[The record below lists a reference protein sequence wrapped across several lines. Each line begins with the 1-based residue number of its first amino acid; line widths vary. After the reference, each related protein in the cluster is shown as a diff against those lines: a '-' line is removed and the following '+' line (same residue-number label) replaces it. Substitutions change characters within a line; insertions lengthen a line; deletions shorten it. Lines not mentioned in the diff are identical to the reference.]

1 MLFLLQFPLL
11 NWPDHSFFFNAILIS
26 VRLLSG
32 ISEGYKSL
40 KSLKTDC
47 SITLGQ
53 ECYLWKILNLLK
65 YEQINEYIRSKIY
78 IYKKKE
84 AQNSFL
90 WLVDNSKQHTD

>member
-32 ISEGYKSL
+32 INEVYKSL

-78 IYKKKE
+78 IYKKRR
-84 AQNSFL
+84 S
-90 WLVDNSKQHTD
+90 SK

>member
-1 MLFLLQFPLL
+1 M
-11 NWPDHSFFFNAILIS
+11 
-26 VRLLSG
+26 SG

-65 YEQINEYIRSKIY
+65 YEQINGNWV
-78 IYKKKE
+78 YKVKNIFFKKD

>member
-65 YEQINEYIRSKIY
+65 YEQINEYIRSKIL
-78 IYKKKE
+78 KKKE

-90 WLVDNSKQHTD
+90 WLVDNSKHTD

>member
-1 MLFLLQFPLL
+1 MLFLLQFPIGQITL
-11 NWPDHSFFFNAILIS
+11 FFNAILIS

-53 ECYLWKILNLLK
+53 ECYLWKILNVLK
-65 YEQINEYIRSKIY
+65 YEQING
-78 IYKKKE
+78 
-84 AQNSFL
+84 N
-90 WLVDNSKQHTD
+90 

>member
-32 ISEGYKSL
+32 ISEGYKLL

-53 ECYLWKILNLLK
+53 ECYLWKTLTLK
-65 YEQINEYIRSKIY
+65 YEQINEYIRSKIF
-78 IYKKKE
+78 KKKKKLKI
-84 AQNSFL
+84 AFCG
-90 WLVDNSKQHTD
+90 

>member
-78 IYKKKE
+78 IKKKKR
-84 AQNSFL
+84 S
-90 WLVDNSKQHTD
+90 SK